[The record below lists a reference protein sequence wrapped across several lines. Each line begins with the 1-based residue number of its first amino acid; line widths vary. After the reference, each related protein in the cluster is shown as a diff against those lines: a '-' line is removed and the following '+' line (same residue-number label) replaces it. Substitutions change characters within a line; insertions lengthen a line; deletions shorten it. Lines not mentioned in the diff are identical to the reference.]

1 MQHFKMSEVEDLAG
15 LLRRL
20 SEAHGISGYE
30 NEVREILAEELK
42 PFTDEVRTD
51 KMGNLVAVRRGEKP
65 SVMIAAHID
74 EIGLMV
80 KQIED
85 EGFIRFASIGGWFS
99 QTLLHQRVILHTP
112 KGKVRGVIGSK
123 PPHVMREDERKKVI
137 EARDMFIDIGA
148 SSREEAEK
156 MGVSIGTPITLDRD
170 FAFLTNEIVTCKA
183 FDNRSGVAVMV
194 EALKRTHADCEIYAV
209 GTVQEEV
216 GLKGART
223 SAYELSPDVA
233 VATDVAIAGG
243 HPGIEKKDTTIEL
256 GKGPVITVSDASG
269 RGIITPRN
277 VLKWL
282 EESARKHNI
291 PYQLSVSEGGTTDAT
306 AIQLAKSGVPTGAIG
321 VPTRYI
327 HSPVE
332 VLNLRDLEKCAELL
346 ARALESVSSYF

>member
-1 MQHFKMSEVEDLAG
+1 MSEVEDLAG

-30 NEVREILAEELK
+30 DEVREILELK

-123 PPHVMREDERKKVI
+123 PPHVMREDERKKVV

-156 MGVSIGTPITLDRD
+156 MGVSIGTPITLTGTSHSSRMKLSH
-170 FAFLTNEIVTCKA
+170 ARHLTT
-183 FDNRSGVAVMV
+183 
-194 EALKRTHADCEIYAV
+194 AL
-209 GTVQEEV
+209 
-216 GLKGART
+216 
-223 SAYELSPDVA
+223 
-233 VATDVAIAGG
+233 
-243 HPGIEKKDTTIEL
+243 
-256 GKGPVITVSDASG
+256 ASQS
-269 RGIITPRN
+269 
-277 VLKWL
+277 W
-282 EESARKHNI
+282 
-291 PYQLSVSEGGTTDAT
+291 
-306 AIQLAKSGVPTGAIG
+306 
-321 VPTRYI
+321 
-327 HSPVE
+327 
-332 VLNLRDLEKCAELL
+332 
-346 ARALESVSSYF
+346 